1 MPKRKPD
8 RKKPGK
14 KKFASRKKVNRRK
27 KPIQR
32 RKPTRSKVPSGS
44 SSAQMHQGVGVGTA
58 SQWESAPEIYNDA
71 KEFGGES

>member
-1 MPKRKPD
+1 MGELLHKFPEETSIFGHICRKPANFTPD
-8 RKKPGK
+8 LG
-14 KKFASRKKVNRRK
+14 
-27 KPIQR
+27 
-32 RKPTRSKVPSGS
+32 SKVPSGS